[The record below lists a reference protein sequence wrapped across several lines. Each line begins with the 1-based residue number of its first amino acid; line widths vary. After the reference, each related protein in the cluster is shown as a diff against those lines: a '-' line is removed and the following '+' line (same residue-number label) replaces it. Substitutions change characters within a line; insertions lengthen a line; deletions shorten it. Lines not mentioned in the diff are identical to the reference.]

1 MALGVNKETAL
12 RDFELTNEF
21 LREKIAYMES
31 RAAELTDDPEEI
43 AWVKD
48 LTGVNRKYMEKLLDT
63 LEEKYGSQERY
74 LTEGLG
80 LDRTELEQLREMYL
94 E

>member
-1 MALGVNKETAL
+1 
-12 RDFELTNEF
+12 
-21 LREKIAYMES
+21 MER

-80 LDRTELEQLREMYL
+80 LDRAELEQLREMYL